1 MAAASGRSTRRTIRI
16 ALPVILASLIPA
28 RLLRADDAPQG
39 FLSTEQYRAHLVT
52 LEVGALPIILTVPH
66 GGSEPI
72 PGVPER
78 TGENVDKFT
87 ASRDVRT
94 IELAQS
100 LADAI
105 EQELGSRPYT
115 IAAGFSRKYLDVNR
129 REQDAFED
137 EDARGCYEAYHH
149 AVRVAVNDVHRRW
162 KHGLLLDVH
171 GQVQKPDMIWRG
183 TEDGLAVRKL
193 RDRHGWEP
201 LIGPHGFFG
210 VLAGRGYAIFPPAPE
225 DSERPLNGGYTLESY
240 GSHQPR
246 GIDAIQV
253 EVGRDF
259 RTNAMVREKLA
270 RDLAAAAS
278 SVYRRYLADP

>member
-1 MAAASGRSTRRTIRI
+1 LTHRTLRI
-16 ALPVILASLIPA
+16 ALPLFVASLLAGP
-28 RLLRADDAPQG
+28 LLHADDAPAG
-39 FLSTEQYRAHLVT
+39 FHPAEQYRARLITV
-52 LEVGALPIILTVPH
+52 EIGALPVILTVPH

-78 TGENVDKFT
+78 TGENADKFT
-87 ASRDVRT
+87 ATRDVRT

-129 REQDAFED
+129 RAQDAFED

-149 AVRVAVNDVHRRW
+149 AVRASVDDVHRRW

-171 GQVQKPDMIWRG
+171 GQGQKPDMIWRG

-201 LIGPHGFFG
+201 LTGLHGFFG
-210 VLAGRGYAIFPPAPE
+210 VLADRGYPIFPAAPE
-225 DSERPLNGGYTLESY
+225 DSERPLNGGYTLETY

-259 RTNAMVREKLA
+259 RTNATIREKLA
-270 RDLAAAAS
+270 RDLAAAAN
-278 SVYRRYLADP
+278 SVYRTYLIEAAP